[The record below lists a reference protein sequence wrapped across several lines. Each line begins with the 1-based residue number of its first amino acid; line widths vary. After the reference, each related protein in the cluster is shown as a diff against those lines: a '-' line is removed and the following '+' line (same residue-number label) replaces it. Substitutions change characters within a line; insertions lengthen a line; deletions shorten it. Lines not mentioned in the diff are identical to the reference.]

1 MRHWFKRKSTK
12 DEEQKRQLSRKMTM
26 MQYEYNLGDTLAQA
40 HRANWKRKEGIR
52 PGDCV
57 ELDEIGKADNIP
69 LAAYAI
75 KDKVIGLRTQTLD
88 GDFAGRVLKL
98 EMQFEK
104 GIDHVSLDDVDNL
117 MNLYM
122 EAV

>member
-1 MRHWFKRKSTK
+1 
-12 DEEQKRQLSRKMTM
+12 
-26 MQYEYNLGDTLAQA
+26 MQYEYTLGDTLAQA
-40 HRANWKRKEGIR
+40 HHANRKRKEGIPR
-52 PGDCV
+52 ANGV
-57 ELDEIGKADNIP
+57 ELDDMGQEHTIP

-75 KDKVIGLRTQTLD
+75 KDKVIGLRPQVLD
-88 GDFAGRVLKL
+88 DDFAGRVLKL

-122 EAV
+122 EAVQYFNSAKEVDKQNFYQKKLQRLLDS